1 MSILNKGN
9 MASYI
14 DCCVFLEPFYKIMQE
29 LQGDK
34 CLTSAVPFY
43 NEVFDHLDD

>member
-1 MSILNKGN
+1 
-9 MASYI
+9 
-14 DCCVFLEPFYKIMQE
+14 MQE
-29 LQGDK
+29 LQGNK